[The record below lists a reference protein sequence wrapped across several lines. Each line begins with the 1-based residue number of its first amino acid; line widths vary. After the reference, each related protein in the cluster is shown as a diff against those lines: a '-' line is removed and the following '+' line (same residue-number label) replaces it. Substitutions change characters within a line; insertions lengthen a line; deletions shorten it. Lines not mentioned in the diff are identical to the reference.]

1 MKLTVQ
7 QNHLVKP
14 FVCLFWSIVLISS
27 TAVYGQQD
35 FNKFRTLESVG
46 PIPADFTT
54 KTSDK
59 IMSDI
64 AGERVQMETS
74 AEEKLYLE
82 SIHGQIDKL
91 LFSGSVIY
99 GDEISQYVQSIAA
112 KLLKDEPE
120 LLASLRF
127 YTIKSNET
135 NALSTDQGIVF
146 VTTGLITQLSSEAQL
161 AFVLS
166 HEISH
171 YDERHVLESYEFYKT
186 NNNRRNNI
194 EKLSTHSKENELEAD
209 KLAIKRYHA
218 AGYSVN
224 ELISAFDVLMYSYL
238 PFDDIKFPRDYFNT
252 ASLYVPEKMFG
263 DKVYAIKAEEDYNDS
278 RSSHPNIKKRKDA
291 INETIKEYSNWG
303 SEVNFFGEE
312 KFNYIRSVSRFES
325 LRTNII
331 DAELA
336 EALYS
341 IFLLEQ
347 EFKDSEYLKHMKALV
362 WLTMIQLNVENDLS
376 KILPSSSHYEGESGN
391 LYYMIRK
398 LKDEEL
404 CAIGLRTIYDLQ
416 KANQGDE
423 FLAKIYDRLLETL
436 ANEEKFKLDK
446 YASTGFHEAASA
458 AILKA
463 ETTVADTTKTEASK
477 SKYDKIKSKKTTS
490 TSLEVF
496 DSTNF
501 AYYAIPDIIADSSF
515 LAKNKT
521 YKAEAD
527 SMTDLEDAFADLPYS
542 ERKKLTRLL
551 EIEAFDQGA
560 DLQKYIL
567 VEPTIEFHTSKK
579 KTAEEKETIQQ
590 QFETAITGANDD
602 LGLDMT
608 LVSQTGLNESTD
620 IFNERNVYISFLEE
634 AANYGNIELFPVD
647 YYKLQDLTNARGTST
662 LVFTTANYSYNPDL
676 NPFVFIISAVFF
688 PTLPITLT
696 TYLPAKLV
704 AGQHTT
710 IRTIVFD
717 TNKGGLLTFEQE
729 TIISKPRK
737 KIVGAYYYQL
747 LNKLKKSAE

>member
-1 MKLTVQ
+1 MKLTIQ
-7 QNHLVKP
+7 QRHRVKQ
-14 FVCLFWSIVLISS
+14 FVYLLLIFAHTGSGIS
-27 TAVYGQQD
+27 YGQQD
-35 FNKFRTLESVG
+35 FNKFKTLESAG

-64 AGERVQMETS
+64 AGDRIHMKTTT
-74 AEEKLYLE
+74 EENLYLE

-112 KLLKDEPE
+112 KLLKDEPA

-146 VTTGLITQLSSEAQL
+146 VTTGLITQLTSEAQL

-171 YDERHVLESYEFYKT
+171 YDEHHVLESYEFYKT
-186 NNNRRNNI
+186 NNNRRNKI

-209 KLAIKRYHA
+209 KLALKRYHA

-238 PFDDIKFPRDYFNT
+238 PFDDVKFPHDYFNT
-252 ASLYVPEKMFG
+252 SMLYVPERMFG
-263 DKVYAIKAEEDYNDS
+263 DKVYEIKAEEDYNDT

-291 INETIKEYSNWG
+291 INEAIKEYSDWG
-303 SEVNFFGEE
+303 SEVNSFGEE

-325 LRTNII
+325 LRTNIM
-331 DAELA
+331 DVELA

-362 WLTMIQLNVENDLS
+362 WLTMIQLDIENDLS
-376 KILPSSSHYEGESGN
+376 QTLPTSSHYEGESGN

-404 CAIGLRTIYDLQ
+404 FAIGLRTVYDLQ

-436 ANEEKFKLDK
+436 AYEEDFKLEKFS
-446 YASTGFHEAASA
+446 STGFHEAASA
-458 AILKA
+458 AALKA
-463 ETTVADTTKTEASK
+463 ETAAADTTKSDASK
-477 SKYDKIKSKKTTS
+477 SKYDKIKSKKTS
-490 TSLEVF
+490 SNSLETF

-515 LAKNKT
+515 LAIYKG

-527 SMTDLEDAFADLPYS
+527 SVTDLEDIFADLPYS
-542 ERKKLTRLL
+542 ERKKITRML
-551 EIEAFDQGA
+551 EIESYDKGA

-567 VEPTIEFHTSKK
+567 VEPTLEFDKR
-579 KTAEEKETIQQ
+579 KTAKEQEITQEK
-590 QFETAITGANDD
+590 FETAIIQSNSDV
-602 LGLDMT
+602 GLDMT
-608 LVSQTGLNESTD
+608 LVSQTNADLNTE

-647 YYKLQDLTNARGTST
+647 YYKLQDLTNARGTSK
-662 LVFTTANYSYNPDL
+662 LVFTTANYSYHPDL
-676 NPFVFIISAVFF
+676 NPLLLIASAVLL

-696 TYLPAKLV
+696 TYLPAKLIM
-704 AGQHTT
+704 GQHTV

-717 TNKGGLLTFEQE
+717 TDKGIPLTYEE
-729 TIISKPRK
+729 EMINSKPRK
-737 KIVGAYYYQL
+737 KIVSAYYYQL
-747 LNKLKKSAE
+747 LNKLKNTAE